1 MDKAVREAVTNTLV
15 HADYF
20 IRRGTV
26 IIQYYD
32 RIVLSNPGSLR
43 LSSEEVMQGGIS
55 DTRNPTLMK
64 MFNLIGIGEKA
75 GSGFDVMRE
84 GCLFAGTPRRNWKCS
99 TIRGVCSLRCIRA
112 RSPEIP

>member
-1 MDKAVREAVTNTLV
+1 M
-15 HADYF
+15 
-20 IRRGTV
+20 

-84 GCLFAGTPRRNWKCS
+84 GCLFAGTAAPELEVFDDPGRVQLTLYPRK
-99 TIRGVCSLRCIRA
+99 IAGD
-112 RSPEIP
+112 P